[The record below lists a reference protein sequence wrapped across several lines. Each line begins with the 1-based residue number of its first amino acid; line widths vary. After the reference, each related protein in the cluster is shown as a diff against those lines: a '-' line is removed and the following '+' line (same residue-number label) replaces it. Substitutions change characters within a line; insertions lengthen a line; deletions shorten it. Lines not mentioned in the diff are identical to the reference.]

1 MSCVSPLLVLLSNLL
16 LGLFLGNKKAS
27 LVGGLGTRGESRC
40 AYLTT
45 TTTFELRVAVAF
57 IVNTT
62 FSVSAQTPFGN
73 RTISFSSF

>member
-1 MSCVSPLLVLLSNLL
+1 MCFSVVSAVVDFVF
-16 LGLFLGNKKAS
+16 GLFLGNKKAS

-45 TTTFELRVAVAF
+45 TTTFVLQVAVAF

-62 FSVSAQTPFGN
+62 FSVSAQMPFGN
-73 RTISFSSF
+73 RTDFI